1 MTATTQNETWLKQ
14 LVGAWTYHFATT
26 SDSEYPGFTITG
38 TETVWPVGE
47 VFVAMEAKGV
57 GSDGK
62 PSHSLISLGF
72 DPDKQRFSGA
82 HAGSAVPALF
92 VYDGEL
98 AEDGVA
104 LHLQTSGAPMTDG
117 NVVDEYRDTL
127 RILDANNRE
136 QVFQVRDASGA
147 WKEFARTRFTRVQ
160 A

>member
-1 MTATTQNETWLKQ
+1 MTATTQNEAWLKQ
-14 LVGAWTYHFATT
+14 LVGTWTYHFATT

-38 TETVWPVGE
+38 TETVWPIGE
-47 VFVAMEAKGV
+47 VFVAMEAKGT
-57 GSDGK
+57 GSDGS

-72 DPDKQRFSGA
+72 NPDKQRFSGA

-98 AEDGVA
+98 DKDGVA

-117 NVVDEYRDTL
+117 NTIDDYRDTL
-127 RILDANNRE
+127 RILDADTRE

-147 WKEFARTRFTRVQ
+147 WKEFGRTRFTRLQ